1 MVLIFSP
8 QKTEKGIPQIADQK
22 FVQEPKQVPGRENMM
37 DMSRFSKDDK
47 RSVGM
52 SINEK
57 IAKVFDIDLSVIAP
71 DEVQP
76 GGSNRILDDSIL
88 G

>member
-1 MVLIFSP
+1 
-8 QKTEKGIPQIADQK
+8 
-22 FVQEPKQVPGRENMM
+22 MM

-57 IAKVFDIDLSVIAP
+57 IAKVFDIDLSIIAP
-71 DEVQP
+71 DEAPP

>member
-1 MVLIFSP
+1 MVPIFSP
-8 QKTEKGIPQIADQK
+8 QNTEKGIPQIADQK
-22 FVQEPKQVPGRENMM
+22 FVKEPKQVPSGEKMM

-57 IAKVFDIDLSVIAP
+57 IAKVFDIDLSIIAP
-71 DEVQP
+71 DEGPP
-76 GGSNRILDDSIL
+76 GGFNRILDDSIL